1 MKAAWTRALVTLIA
15 LVSTS
20 LAHASERPV
29 SPGST
34 VTIPV
39 QEYMTLIRN
48 SEKPRFVSIL
58 GASLSGRYGEK
69 LRVEV
74 SGQASSL
81 NEQREFLRF
90 DAQNVNFETCS
101 GDAQVSFSEGV
112 ASLLP
117 TASKFSLACQI
128 SIKNW
133 SQVQL
138 TFVQAM
144 GAKADV
150 SGAETLILSE
160 GNGDRSIN
168 ISKALGGERP
178 AENLP
183 VSAVGRFR
191 ISVLP
196 EASRF
201 EYNVQIENPSRNTR
215 RFDINLVNGETPS
228 RVSTESEFTEDA
240 GKISIKLRPGSNS
253 VRVEGAFTGASF
265 KSPVSGGPHYL
276 LIENHQLLQLTAES
290 KSRRISARD
299 AGMSS
304 RFSGQR
310 AYLLQDESGTTW
322 TVKKLAVL
330 PALGY
335 AIENAQYNYF
345 IPSRGKGLVEATF
358 QINNQGQP
366 EIPLP
371 LNGRPLYLEIDGAPQ
386 VLASNADGELL
397 LQVAPGNRRV
407 YLQYEAPVETSSI
420 LGLPMLKL
428 ARPKAVMSEVS
439 SRIGF
444 EDGALLLWAQ
454 GLGRVESDLWDLFSL
469 VLFFVVLV
477 AVYSWTRRFGMSSLS
492 RAAASASAALIAVL
506 YSTLFSW
513 VVIAGLIALAVRHR
527 EDLMRRF
534 ASIRWSPVR
543 LIGAFAGFVLVAFVL
558 TLALSMGRRFDAQQ
572 SENLVGGIAQK
583 KMQSYDRAAGGAPAA
598 APMLAKGR
606 GSIGAAESAAAD
618 DPEMEHLEQDGAVSG
633 GTEDY
638 QGLPARVTVPNA
650 NRNIWFHRGLLESE
664 TPVYVFAAFLHP
676 GIGLFL
682 ALAGMIFLLALGWT
696 RRNQLTAWM
705 RLKA

>member
-1 MKAAWTRALVTLIA
+1 MQQAA
-15 LVSTS
+15 
-20 LAHASERPV
+20 

-39 QEYMTLIRN
+39 QEYMNLIRN

-58 GASLSGRYGEK
+58 GATLSGRYGDK
-69 LRVEV
+69 LRIEV

-90 DAQNVNFETCS
+90 DAQNVNFESCS
-101 GDAQVSFSEGV
+101 GDAQVSFADGV

-117 TASKFSLACQI
+117 TSPKFSLTCQI

-150 SGAETLILSE
+150 TGAETLLLSE

-178 AENLP
+178 VENLP
-183 VSAVGRFR
+183 ISAVGRFR

-201 EYNVQIENPSRNTR
+201 DYNIQIENPSRNTR
-215 RFDINLVNGETPS
+215 RFDISLVNGETPS
-228 RVSTESEFTEDA
+228 RVSTESEFTEDD
-240 GKISIKLRPGSNS
+240 GKVSLKLRPGSNS
-253 VRVEGAFTGASF
+253 VRIEGAFTGTSF

-276 LIENHQLLQLTAES
+276 LIENHQLLQLTADS

-299 AGMSS
+299 AGLSS

-310 AYLLQDESGTTW
+310 AYLLQDDSPTSW

-371 LNGRPLYLEIDGAPQ
+371 LNGRPLYLEIDGTPQ

-397 LQVAPGNRRV
+397 LQVSPGSRRV

-454 GLGRVESDLWDLFSL
+454 GLGRMESDLWDLFSIAL
-469 VLFFVVLV
+469 FLIVLA
-477 AVYSWTRRFGMSSLS
+477 AVYSWSRRFGLQPFG
-492 RAAASASAALIAVL
+492 RIAASFSAALIAIL
-506 YSTLFSW
+506 YPTLFSLA
-513 VVIAGLIALAVRHR
+513 VMAGLAALGIRHR
-527 EDLMRRF
+527 TEISRRF
-534 ASIRWSPVR
+534 RTTHWSPMR
-543 LIGAFAGFVLVAFVL
+543 MIGAFAGVVLVLFTLTFVL
-558 TLALSMGRRFDAQQ
+558 SMSRRFDARH
-572 SENLVGGIAQK
+572 SEALVGGMAQK
-583 KMQSYDRAAGGAPAA
+583 KMQSYDSAPAA
-598 APMLAKGR
+598 APMMAKNRAGF
-606 GSIGAAESAAAD
+606 GGAPPAREVEVAAAMD
-618 DPEMEHLEQDGAVSG
+618 SMEQDSSEGS
-633 GTEDY
+633 TNDY
-638 QGLPARVTVPNA
+638 QGLPAKVTIPDA
-650 NRNIWFHRGLLESE
+650 ERNVWFHRGLLEAE
-664 TPVYVFAAFLHP
+664 APVYVFAAFLHP
-676 GIGLFL
+676 GIGQVL
-682 ALAGMIFLLALGWT
+682 ALAGIALLLVLGWN
-696 RRNQLTAWM
+696 RRDRLMAWM
-705 RLKA
+705 RLKGSP